1 MFTLGKINRECYHV
15 NNHFISYS
23 RIIQER
29 KSVNSACCV
38 NRFREGKMSDKRVR
52 IMSFRL
58 NGEVY
63 RWLQRLAANQ
73 KMTMSEVV
81 FSVLEES
88 MADTEKTNR
97 QIQKIYSEVIE
108 IKGMLKQ
115 SQTEENKK

>member
-1 MFTLGKINRECYHV
+1 
-15 NNHFISYS
+15 
-23 RIIQER
+23 
-29 KSVNSACCV
+29 
-38 NRFREGKMSDKRVR
+38 MSNKRVR

-58 NGEVY
+58 NDEVY

-115 SQTEENKK
+115 SQTEENKE

>member
-1 MFTLGKINRECYHV
+1 
-15 NNHFISYS
+15 
-23 RIIQER
+23 
-29 KSVNSACCV
+29 
-38 NRFREGKMSDKRVR
+38 MSDKRVR

>member
-1 MFTLGKINRECYHV
+1 
-15 NNHFISYS
+15 
-23 RIIQER
+23 
-29 KSVNSACCV
+29 
-38 NRFREGKMSDKRVR
+38 
-52 IMSFRL
+52 MSFRL
-58 NGEVY
+58 NDEVY

-115 SQTEENKK
+115 SQTEENKE